1 MRVLWH
7 LNCSFTLLAFGLFQ
21 EKKGRAKLGLFFRCF
36 ISNAQKGRGKGFM
49 KKVSIL
55 LTLFI
60 FASIN
65 HALCDPVKSIKGD
78 EAQVTAREMG
88 KNGVVMQKKA
98 APAKKPTGWIKKNQT
113 ARSDINFLR
122 TLEEKERSPWVESPD
137 KVISFR
143 DFSENVWKNQFS
155 SSPQMKEIKSSGSN
169 SRRFVLT
176 SNRYGNGSFEE
187 GNILTTLRLLH
198 SKEHTFKEI
207 FMGFRFS
214 LDLTSRRLFLQ
225 MNVAPST
232 ETTSGFMI
240 RF

>member
-1 MRVLWH
+1 MIR
-7 LNCSFTLLAFGLFQ
+7 TLITFGLFQ
-21 EKKGRAKLGLFFRCF
+21 EKNGRAKLGLFFRCF
-36 ISNAQKGRGKGFM
+36 VSNVQKGPGKGFM

-65 HALCDPVKSIKGD
+65 HALCDPVKSIKGA
-78 EAQVTAREMG
+78 EVQVTTREMG
-88 KNGVVMQKKA
+88 KNGGVVQEKA

-113 ARSDINFLR
+113 ARGNINFLR
-122 TLEEKERSPWVESPD
+122 TLEEKKRSQWVESPD

-143 DFSENVWKNQFS
+143 EFSENVWKNQFS
-155 SSPQMKEIKSSGSN
+155 SSPQVREVKSSGPD
-169 SRRFVLT
+169 SRRFVWT
-176 SNRYGNGSFEE
+176 SNRDGNGLFEE
-187 GNILTTLRLLH
+187 GNILTTLRLMH
-198 SKEHTFKEI
+198 SKEQTFKEI

-214 LDLTSRRLFLQ
+214 FDLTSRRVFLQ

-232 ETTSGFMI
+232 EITSGFMI

>member
-1 MRVLWH
+1 
-7 LNCSFTLLAFGLFQ
+7 
-21 EKKGRAKLGLFFRCF
+21 
-36 ISNAQKGRGKGFM
+36 M

-65 HALCDPVKSIKGD
+65 HALCDPVKSIKGA
-78 EAQVTAREMG
+78 EVQVTAREMG
-88 KNGVVMQKKA
+88 KNGVVVQEKA

-113 ARSDINFLR
+113 ARSNINFLR
-122 TLEEKERSPWVESPD
+122 TLEEKKRSQWVESPD

-143 DFSENVWKNQFS
+143 EFSENVWKNQFFS
-155 SSPQMKEIKSSGSN
+155 SSQVREVKSSGPD

-176 SNRYGNGSFEE
+176 SNRDGNGLFEE

-198 SKEHTFKEI
+198 SKEQSFKEI

-214 LDLTSRRLFLQ
+214 FDLTSRRVFLQ

-232 ETTSGFMI
+232 EITSGFMI